1 MDYRQIFFTIE
12 KTLHLI
18 LAKRISDSLKEKI
31 IKEFTN
37 GKTVDEI
44 AEIYNYTKLTIS
56 RNLKKS
62 LGIFDFK
69 SITQKNKKISNS
81 KSENLEENKELSKN
95 SINSFDQ
102 DFFYEDENLFNQ
114 KGFVEIQPLN
124 HEFDE
129 SLQKDLSSIPID
141 QIELPKI
148 VYMVIDKNTELET
161 KLLKEFPE
169 WQFLSNEDLN
179 RKTIKIYSDIKN
191 AKRDCNREQKV
202 IKIPNSNVFKIT
214 AKILLSKGISR
225 IINDEV
231 LISI

>member
-81 KSENLEENKELSKN
+81 KSENLEENKELIKN

-141 QIELPKI
+141 QIELPKV

-169 WQFLSNEDLN
+169 WQFLSKEDLN

-191 AKRDCNREQKV
+191 AKRDCNKEQKV

>member
-1 MDYRQIFFTIE
+1 M
-12 KTLHLI
+12 
-18 LAKRISDSLKEKI
+18 AKRISDSLKEKI

-37 GKTVDEI
+37 GKTVDEL
-44 AEIYNYTKLTIS
+44 AEIYNFTKLTIS

-69 SITQKNKKISNS
+69 SITQKNKKISDTKSGNLKENS
-81 KSENLEENKELSKN
+81 KEINKKN
-95 SINSFDQ
+95 SGNLSDQ
-102 DFFYEDENLFNQ
+102 EFFYDDENLYNQ
-114 KGFVEIQPLN
+114 TGFIEIKPLN

-148 VYMVIDKNTELET
+148 VYMVIDKNTELEI

-169 WQFLSNEDLN
+169 WQFLSKEDLN
-179 RKTIKIYSDIKN
+179 RKTIKIYGDIKN
-191 AKRDCNREQKV
+191 AKRDCNKEQKV
-202 IKIPNSNVFKIT
+202 IKVTNPNVFKIT

-225 IINDEV
+225 IINDEI
-231 LISI
+231 LISL

>member
-1 MDYRQIFFTIE
+1 M
-12 KTLHLI
+12 
-18 LAKRISDSLKEKI
+18 
-31 IKEFTN
+31 
-37 GKTVDEI
+37 
-44 AEIYNYTKLTIS
+44 
-56 RNLKKS
+56 
-62 LGIFDFK
+62 
-69 SITQKNKKISNS
+69 
-81 KSENLEENKELSKN
+81 EENKEISKN

-141 QIELPKI
+141 QIELPKV

-169 WQFLSNEDLN
+169 WQFLSEEDLN

-191 AKRDCNREQKV
+191 AKRDCNKEQKV
-202 IKIPNSNVFKIT
+202 IKIPNTNVFKIT

>member
-1 MDYRQIFFTIE
+1 MSRIRCSV
-12 KTLHLI
+12 KGC
-18 LAKRISDSLKEKI
+18 KRK
-31 IKEFTN
+31 
-37 GKTVDEI
+37 
-44 AEIYNYTKLTIS
+44 
-56 RNLKKS
+56 
-62 LGIFDFK
+62 
-69 SITQKNKKISNS
+69 
-81 KSENLEENKELSKN
+81 
-95 SINSFDQ
+95 INSLDQ

-114 KGFVEIQPLN
+114 KEFVEIKPLN
-124 HEFDE
+124 HEFEE

-169 WQFLSNEDLN
+169 WQFLSKEDLN

-191 AKRDCNREQKV
+191 AKRDCNKEQKV

>member
-1 MDYRQIFFTIE
+1 M
-12 KTLHLI
+12 
-18 LAKRISDSLKEKI
+18 AKRISDSLKEKI

-81 KSENLEENKELSKN
+81 KSENLEENKEISKN
-95 SINSFDQ
+95 SINSMDQ

-114 KGFVEIQPLN
+114 KGFVEIKPLN

-129 SLQKDLSSIPID
+129 SFQKDLSSIPID

-169 WQFLSNEDLN
+169 WQFLSEEDLN

-191 AKRDCNREQKV
+191 AKRDCNKEQKV

>member
-1 MDYRQIFFTIE
+1 M
-12 KTLHLI
+12 
-18 LAKRISDSLKEKI
+18 
-31 IKEFTN
+31 
-37 GKTVDEI
+37 
-44 AEIYNYTKLTIS
+44 
-56 RNLKKS
+56 
-62 LGIFDFK
+62 
-69 SITQKNKKISNS
+69 
-81 KSENLEENKELSKN
+81 
-95 SINSFDQ
+95 
-102 DFFYEDENLFNQ
+102 
-114 KGFVEIQPLN
+114 N

-129 SLQKDLSSIPID
+129 SFQKDLSSIPID

-169 WQFLSNEDLN
+169 WQFLSKEDLN

-191 AKRDCNREQKV
+191 AKRDCNKEQKV

>member
-1 MDYRQIFFTIE
+1 M
-12 KTLHLI
+12 
-18 LAKRISDSLKEKI
+18 
-31 IKEFTN
+31 
-37 GKTVDEI
+37 
-44 AEIYNYTKLTIS
+44 
-56 RNLKKS
+56 
-62 LGIFDFK
+62 
-69 SITQKNKKISNS
+69 
-81 KSENLEENKELSKN
+81 
-95 SINSFDQ
+95 DQ

-114 KGFVEIQPLN
+114 KGFVEIKPLN

-169 WQFLSNEDLN
+169 WQFLSKEDLN

-191 AKRDCNREQKV
+191 AKRDCNKEQKV

-214 AKILLSKGISR
+214 AKVLLSKGISR
-225 IINDEV
+225 IISDEV

>member
-114 KGFVEIQPLN
+114 KGFVEIKPLN

-141 QIELPKI
+141 QIELPKV

-169 WQFLSNEDLN
+169 WQFLSEEDLN

-191 AKRDCNREQKV
+191 AKRDCNKEQKV
-202 IKIPNSNVFKIT
+202 IKIPNTNVFKIT

>member
-1 MDYRQIFFTIE
+1 MDYLQIFFTIE

-62 LGIFDFK
+62 LGIFEFE
-69 SITQKNKKISNS
+69 SITQKNKKISNP
-81 KSENLEENKELSKN
+81 KSENLEENKEISKN
-95 SINSFDQ
+95 AINSLDQ

-114 KGFVEIQPLN
+114 KGFVEIKPLN

-141 QIELPKI
+141 QIELPKV
-148 VYMVIDKNTELET
+148 VYMLIDKNTELET

-169 WQFLSNEDLN
+169 WQFLSKEDLN

-191 AKRDCNREQKV
+191 AKRDCNKEQKV

>member
-169 WQFLSNEDLN
+169 WQFLSEEDLN

-191 AKRDCNREQKV
+191 AKRDCNKEQKV
-202 IKIPNSNVFKIT
+202 IKIPNTNVFKIT

>member
-1 MDYRQIFFTIE
+1 MDYPQIFFTIE

-18 LAKRISDSLKEKI
+18 LSKRISDSLKEKI

-62 LGIFDFK
+62 LGVFDFK

-81 KSENLEENKELSKN
+81 KSENVEENKEISKN
-95 SINSFDQ
+95 SINSSDQ
-102 DFFYEDENLFNQ
+102 DFLYEDENLFNQ
-114 KGFVEIQPLN
+114 KGFVEIKPLN

-169 WQFLSNEDLN
+169 WQFLSKEDLN

-191 AKRDCNREQKV
+191 AKRDCNKEQKV

>member
-1 MDYRQIFFTIE
+1 MDYLQIFFTIE

-81 KSENLEENKELSKN
+81 KSENLEENKEISKN

-114 KGFVEIQPLN
+114 KGFVEIKPLN

-169 WQFLSNEDLN
+169 WQFLSEEDLN

-191 AKRDCNREQKV
+191 AKRDCNKEQKV
-202 IKIPNSNVFKIT
+202 IKIPNTNVFKIT

>member
-1 MDYRQIFFTIE
+1 MDYLQIFFTIE

-31 IKEFTN
+31 IKEFIN
-37 GKTVDEI
+37 GKTVHEI

-62 LGIFDFK
+62 LGIFEFK
-69 SITQKNKKISNS
+69 SITQKNKKISNP
-81 KSENLEENKELSKN
+81 KSENLEENKEISKN

-169 WQFLSNEDLN
+169 WQFLSKEDLN

-191 AKRDCNREQKV
+191 AKRDCNKEQKV